1 MTAEASASGE
11 PGRDAGA
18 AGASAR
24 PPLHMPGSA
33 VVRARLLARLDRTQK
48 VAVVR
53 AATGYGRTT
62 LVSQWADAQRAA
74 GHPVAWTARP
84 WNRDDP
90 WSAVRDALA
99 SALREHGVDVAGAMW
114 PDALAAAI
122 DAVGGP
128 VVLVVDDADELD
140 DPDTVKALAELLATS
155 PALRVVLVTGPRYP
169 MLPTGPQHPVL
180 TAVGHPLPVLTLTA
194 RDLELT
200 ADELRAAIASWGHDV
215 DDAHLEYLVELVG
228 GWPLLAR
235 TVLDDTRPDDEH
247 LATAAAYA
255 FIRDVVVPSVGD
267 TDLLEIAMLVATAG
281 EPTPE
286 TVRLVL
292 STAGLE
298 VGLDDP
304 VDTLLRLEA
313 VGIAVRDRE
322 RSGAAAPS
330 SWHVPALL
338 QEVLRRELERREP
351 DRAVAMHRAL
361 SRAALRAHPPDPR
374 RAVEHAARAHDW
386 TLLETCWLD
395 FGTYLVA
402 TGGPDVDA
410 VYSAVPDDVAA
421 TSTVLALARAT
432 TRRTPEERADARELV
447 LGLMTELGSLALDG
461 AWRSR
466 TAAGRWTGAAAALVA
481 ARARGDMRR
490 AMTIMRDTEVAAARA
505 GVKGGTAGRSYWWF
519 LVQAGR
525 TALLE
530 GDLGAALDLPMRAY
544 ELADPYRAPD
554 VRAAAAG
561 HVALVHALD
570 GMLVDADRWLVRHVE
585 ALEPEWEDV
594 VRDTA
599 ADVAEAILATG
610 RLDRAAT
617 DAALS
622 RLELEVR
629 APDVT
634 WPFLLRARVRRAVLF
649 GDPESGLAELEQI
662 ERTRHSWLEQ
672 TVTVQRAFL
681 RMRAELLI
689 ALGEMHRVADLL
701 AEPDPTGAWSDVP
714 RARWHLLTGDPHAA
728 MRAAVL
734 GGRRRRVN
742 LGDRTDLLVL
752 EAWAAHEVRQ
762 PVLAAR
768 AFRTA
773 RRLAGEQG
781 ALRSFAHLPPDLRD
795 ELAEQSGLGFT
806 EDELARL
813 AATGRVVPEPGRLVP
828 LTPRERTVLTLLDEH
843 ATTREVANALTVSV
857 NTVRKQVLSI
867 YAKLGVHDRESA
879 LRRAHELGIVSP
891 EDPAR

>member
-1 MTAEASASGE
+1 MTAEMSTSGE
-11 PGRDAGA
+11 SGRGTGA

-24 PPLHMPGSA
+24 PPLRTPGSA
-33 VVRARLLARLDRTQK
+33 VVRARLPARLDRVEK

-62 LVSQWADAQRAA
+62 LVSQWADARRAA

-90 WSAVRDALA
+90 WSVLHGAVTAALGA
-99 SALREHGVDVAGAMW
+99 HGVDVPEAAW

-122 DAVGGP
+122 DAAGRP
-128 VVLVVDDADELD
+128 VILVVDDADELD
-140 DPDTVKALAELLATS
+140 DPDAVKALAELLATS
-155 PALRVVLVTGPRYP
+155 AALRVVLVTGPRYR

-194 RDLELT
+194 RDLAFT
-200 ADELRAAIASWGHDV
+200 ADELRAAVVSWGHDI
-215 DDAHLEYLVELVG
+215 DDARLEYLVELVG
-228 GWPLLAR
+228 GWPRLAR
-235 TVLDDTRPDDEH
+235 TVLDDTRPDDEQ
-247 LATAAAYA
+247 LATASAYA

-267 TDLLEIAMLVATAG
+267 TDLLEIAMLVAAAG
-281 EPTPE
+281 DPTVE

-292 STAGLE
+292 STAGRN
-298 VGLDDP
+298 VGPDDP
-304 VDTLLRLEA
+304 LDALMRLES

-330 SWHVPALL
+330 RWHIPALL
-338 QEVLRRELERREP
+338 HEVLRRELERRSP
-351 DRAVAMHRAL
+351 DRAVALHRAL

-402 TGGPDVDA
+402 TGGPAVDA
-410 VYSAVPDDVAA
+410 VYSAVPDDVAT

-466 TAAGRWTGAAAALVA
+466 TAAGRWAGAAAALVA

-490 AMTIMRDTEVAAARA
+490 AMTVMRDTEVAAARS
-505 GVKGGTAGRSYWWF
+505 GVKGGTAGRPYWWF

-530 GDLGAALDLPMRAY
+530 GDLGSALELPMRAY

-570 GMLVDADRWLVRHVE
+570 GMLVDSDRWLVRHVE
-585 ALEPEWEDV
+585 SLEPEWEDV
-594 VRDTA
+594 VRDNA
-599 ADVAEAILATG
+599 ADVAEALLATG
-610 RLDRAAT
+610 RLDKAAT

-622 RLELEVR
+622 RLHLDVR

-634 WPFLLRARVRRAVLF
+634 WPYVLRARVRRAVLF
-649 GDPESGLAELEQI
+649 GDPEQGLAELEQI
-662 ERTRHSWLEQ
+662 ERTRHAWLEQ
-672 TVTVQRAFL
+672 VGTVQQAL
-681 RMRAELLI
+681 VRMRAELLI
-689 ALGEMHRVADLL
+689 ALGEIHRVADLL
-701 AEPDPTGAWSDVP
+701 AEPDATGAWSDVP
-714 RARWHLLTGDPHAA
+714 RARWHLLTGDPNAA
-728 MRAAVL
+728 LRAAVL

-762 PVLAAR
+762 PVLAVR

-773 RRLAGEQG
+773 RRLAGEQD
-781 ALRSFAHLPPDLRD
+781 ALRSFAHLPPDVRD
-795 ELAEQSGLGFT
+795 ELAEQSGLGFS

-813 AATGRVVPEPGRLVP
+813 AATGRVVPDPGRLVP
-828 LTPRERTVLTLLDEH
+828 LTPRERTVLTLLNEH
-843 ATTREVANALTVSV
+843 DTTRDVADALTVSV

-867 YAKLGVHDRESA
+867 YAKLGVHDREAA
-879 LRRAHELGIVSP
+879 LRRAHELGIISP
-891 EDPAR
+891 DDPAR